1 MAHVRERSDPQPV
14 KSIATIIFVSFDL
27 LHGCLFAADMSK
39 PTLADIAYGPHKVQK
54 LDFYQAKSDQPT
66 PVVFFIHGGG
76 WLNGDKAT
84 FNNAGQYLPHGISV
98 VSINYRLIPLA
109 KLKEPK

>member
-1 MAHVRERSDPQPV
+1 MRLSY
-14 KSIATIIFVSFDL
+14 IAWANLVCGIA
-27 LHGCLFAADMSK
+27 FAADAPK
-39 PTLADIAYGPHKVQK
+39 PAFTNVAYGPHKVQK

-84 FNNAGQYLPHGISV
+84 FNNAGQYLPHGITV